1 MKFPVRALA
10 LVGVLV
16 TATVLAACSS
26 SSSPTPSSTRVEI
39 SATEFMFDP
48 DPIVVPANKVVEIVL
63 ANGGVVEHDL
73 TIDSLG
79 FALKVAIGETKT
91 GQIGPLEPGT
101 YEVYCA
107 VVGHKE
113 AGMTTTLTV
122 Q

>member
-10 LVGVLV
+10 LAGVLV
-16 TATVLAACSS
+16 IATVLAACG
-26 SSSPTPSSTRVEI
+26 SSSPSQSSTRVEV

-63 ANGGVVEHDL
+63 TNDGVVEHDL
-73 TIDSLG
+73 TIESLG

-101 YEVYCA
+101 YEVHCA

-122 Q
+122 E